1 MILLVFH
8 SFVPS
13 SSSPINHFDI
23 AMEIFPR
30 FEVDCAYYIFLF
42 LGCFVFKD
50 P

>member
-13 SSSPINHFDI
+13 SSSAMNHFDI

-30 FEVDCAYYIFLF
+30 FAVDCAYFIFLF
-42 LGCFVFKD
+42 LGA
-50 P
+50 